1 MVCSEVE
8 VIAVCWD
15 RLKRLDEAALGRVMR
30 YLSERAERWHQQ
42 PSEDFSVN
50 AAKESTYCAKR
61 EARTEAGRTDAC
73 MAQNDHRDPRIH
85 ASDLLDPRKAYWDRQ
100 HPVEPSTRMVG
111 HFFVGRC
118 STRSSSPR

>member
-42 PSEDFSVN
+42 PSEDF
-50 AAKESTYCAKR
+50 
-61 EARTEAGRTDAC
+61 
-73 MAQNDHRDPRIH
+73 
-85 ASDLLDPRKAYWDRQ
+85 
-100 HPVEPSTRMVG
+100 
-111 HFFVGRC
+111 
-118 STRSSSPR
+118 